1 MNFEVVTLF
10 PEMFDSPFAG
20 SIIGKAVAKGLVRIT
35 AHNLRDWAE
44 GRHQVTDD
52 TPYGGG
58 EGMVMKPE
66 PLCRAI
72 RSLKQQY
79 PAARVLMMSPQGR
92 RFDQQQARQLADE
105 ESLIFLC
112 GRYEGFDERV
122 RSYVDAE
129 YSIGDFVLTGGEL
142 PAMVMIDAVAR
153 MIPGVLG
160 NQGSAEADSFSDGL
174 LEHPHYTRPAEFE
187 GRQVPEVLLSG
198 DHARIAAWRRSQQL
212 LRTLQ
217 RRPDLLEHVP
227 LTEKDRVELKRLKE
241 MLRHDINN
249 ENT

>member
-1 MNFEVVTLF
+1 MNFDVVTLF
-10 PEMFDSPFAG
+10 PEMFESPFAG
-20 SIIGKAVAKGLVRIT
+20 SIIGKAVSKGLVQIN
-35 AHNLRDWAE
+35 AHFLRDWAE

-58 EGMVMKPE
+58 DGMVMKPE
-66 PLCRAI
+66 PICRAI
-72 RSLKQQY
+72 ASLKAQR
-79 PAARVLMMSPQGR
+79 PGAKVLMMTPQGQP
-92 RFDQQQARQLADE
+92 FDQQQAQQLSQHE
-105 ESLIFLC
+105 NLIFLC

-142 PAMVMIDAVAR
+142 PAMVIIDAVAR
-153 MIPGVLG
+153 LIPGVLG

-174 LEHPHYTRPAEFE
+174 LEHPHYTRPAEFD
-187 GRQVPEVLLSG
+187 GQRVPDVLLSG

-217 RRPDLLEHVP
+217 RRPDLLEDVQ
-227 LTEKDRVELKRLKE
+227 LTDDDLAELDR
-241 MLRHDINN
+241 LRETLRPH
-249 ENT
+249 T

>member
-1 MNFEVVTLF
+1 MKFEVVTLF

-20 SIIGKAVAKGLVRIT
+20 SIIGKAVAKGLVQIT
-35 AHNLRDWAE
+35 AHPLRDWAE

-58 EGMVMKPE
+58 DGMVMKPE

-72 RSLKQQY
+72 QSLKQQH
-79 PAARVLMMSPQGR
+79 PRARVLMMSPQGQ
-92 RFDQQQARQLADE
+92 RFTQQRAAQLAEE

-122 RSYVDAE
+122 RSYVDEE

-142 PAMVMIDAVAR
+142 PAMVIIDAVAR
-153 MIPGVLG
+153 LVPGVLG
-160 NQGSAEADSFSDGL
+160 SQGSAEADSFSDGL

-187 GRQVPEVLLSG
+187 GRKVPEVLLSG

-217 RRPDLLEHVP
+217 RRPDLLEHVS
-227 LTEKDRVELKRLKE
+227 LTEQDRVELEQHRQ
-241 MLRHDINN
+241 MLRQEKKDK
-249 ENT
+249 

>member
-20 SIIGKAVAKGLVRIT
+20 SIIGKAVAKGLVQIT
-35 AHNLRDWAE
+35 AHPLRDWAE

-58 EGMVMKPE
+58 DGMVMKPE

-72 RSLKQQY
+72 QSLKQQH
-79 PAARVLMMSPQGR
+79 PRARVLMMSPQGQ
-92 RFDQQQARQLADE
+92 RFTQQRAAQLAEE

-122 RSYVDAE
+122 RSYVDEE

-142 PAMVMIDAVAR
+142 PAMVIIDAVAR
-153 MIPGVLG
+153 LVPGVLG
-160 NQGSAEADSFSDGL
+160 SQGSAEADSFSDGL

-187 GRQVPEVLLSG
+187 GRKVPEVLLSG

-217 RRPDLLEHVP
+217 RRPDLLEHVS
-227 LTEKDRVELKRLKE
+227 LTEQDRVELEQHRQ
-241 MLRHDINN
+241 MLRQEKKDK
-249 ENT
+249 

>member
-66 PLCRAI
+66 PLCHAI

-79 PAARVLMMSPQGR
+79 PTARVLMMSPQGR

>member
-20 SIIGKAVAKGLVRIT
+20 SIIGKAVAKGLVQIT
-35 AHNLRDWAE
+35 AHPLRDWAE

-58 EGMVMKPE
+58 DGMVMKPE

-72 RSLKQQY
+72 HSLKQQH
-79 PAARVLMMSPQGR
+79 PQARVLMMSPQGQ
-92 RFDQQQARQLADE
+92 RFTQQRAAQLAEE

-122 RSYVDAE
+122 RSYVDEE

-142 PAMVMIDAVAR
+142 PAMVIIDAVAR
-153 MIPGVLG
+153 LVPGVLG
-160 NQGSAEADSFSDGL
+160 SQGSAEADSFSDGL

-187 GRQVPEVLLSG
+187 GRKVPEVLLSG

-217 RRPDLLEHVP
+217 RRPDLLEHVS
-227 LTEKDRVELKRLKE
+227 LTEQDRAELEQHRQ
-241 MLRHDINN
+241 MLRQEKKDK
-249 ENT
+249 

>member
-20 SIIGKAVAKGLVRIT
+20 SIIGKAVDKGLVRIT
-35 AHNLRDWAE
+35 AHFLRDWAE
-44 GRHQVTDD
+44 GRHQITDD

-58 EGMVMKPE
+58 DGMVMKPE

-79 PAARVLMMSPQGR
+79 PQARVLMMSPQGQ
-92 RFDQQQARQLADE
+92 RFDQRQAESLAKE
-105 ESLIFLC
+105 QSLIFLC

-129 YSIGDFVLTGGEL
+129 YSIGDYVLTGGEL

-153 MIPGVLG
+153 LVPGVLG

-174 LEHPHYTRPAEFE
+174 LEYPHYTRPADFE
-187 GRQVPEVLLSG
+187 GCKVPEVLLSG

-217 RRPDLLEHVP
+217 RRPDLLEHVS
-227 LTEKDRVELKRLKE
+227 LTPQDLAELDRHRQT
-241 MLRHDINN
+241 LRREENN
-249 ENT
+249 E